1 MDQEHDGARES
12 AVPEGGAMLV
22 IDRIL
27 CPIDFSGVSRRAVQ
41 HAARIAGWYE
51 SEVDLLHVVASVAP
65 PAVLADYPSSIKL
78 DANARQQMVEQ
89 TQRYGEPLAAAGVP
103 FTTTVEEG
111 DTVGTILD
119 QTRARGSDLVV
130 MGTHGSSGFERLL
143 LGSIS
148 EKVLRTA
155 QCPVLTIP
163 PHDDTVLPPKTV
175 VFKNILCPIDFSG
188 PSMRALTYAL
198 SLAEEANGRLMAVH
212 VLEWFVNPEPEEYG
226 QITVPEYRA
235 LVERDARERL
245 TGVIPDDARQ
255 WCHAEEVLTTGKPHR
270 EILRLAKEQAADLI
284 VMGVHGRGAIDMML
298 FGSVTNH
305 VVRAATCPVLT
316 VHDKQSD

>member
-27 CPIDFSGVSRRAVQ
+27 CPIDFSGVSQRAVQ

-119 QTRARGSDLVV
+119 QARARGSDLVV
-130 MGTHGSSGFERLL
+130 MGTRGSSGFERLL

-175 VFKNILCPIDFSG
+175 VFKNILCPSTS
-188 PSMRALTYAL
+188 P
-198 SLAEEANGRLMAVH
+198 GR
-212 VLEWFVNPEPEEYG
+212 
-226 QITVPEYRA
+226 RC
-235 LVERDARERL
+235 AR
-245 TGVIPDDARQ
+245 
-255 WCHAEEVLTTGKPHR
+255 
-270 EILRLAKEQAADLI
+270 
-284 VMGVHGRGAIDMML
+284 
-298 FGSVTNH
+298 
-305 VVRAATCPVLT
+305 
-316 VHDKQSD
+316 